1 MRPFALVDPEH
12 ECIPVI
18 VWDDNS
24 YEIDTMYVPVEA
36 FTGDAAEIER
46 ELSIRDGVL
55 EESESESA
63 TDPEYAPLWE
73 VVSDQS
79 GEYVRAIIIKST
91 DATKYSHYIATA
103 VLILINAPI
112 ILSPVAFE
120 ELSG

>member
-24 YEIDTMYVPVEA
+24 YELDTMYVPVEA

-55 EESESESA
+55 DESASESV

-73 VVSDQS
+73 IVSDQA
-79 GEYVRAIIIKST
+79 GEYVRTIVIKSI
-91 DATKYSHYIATA
+91 DSHCSATA

-112 ILSPVAFE
+112 VLNSKSFA